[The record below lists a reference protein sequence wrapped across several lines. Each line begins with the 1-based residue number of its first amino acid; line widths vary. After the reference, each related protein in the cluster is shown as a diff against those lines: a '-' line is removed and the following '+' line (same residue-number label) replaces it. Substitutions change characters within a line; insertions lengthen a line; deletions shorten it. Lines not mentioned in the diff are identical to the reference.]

1 MILIVDDNQE
11 NIFSLKTLLEL
22 HKFVVDSATSGEEAL
37 RRVLKNSYSLII
49 LDVQMPDMDGFEV
62 AEAISG
68 YSKSREIPIIF
79 LSAINTHKKYVAK
92 GYAAGGVD
100 YVTKPFDVDILLLK
114 IKTFYR
120 LSEQKRRLIEMDKSL
135 RAEIEFRKKAETDLE
150 QKVEELRS
158 TLESMPHMAFTTCQ
172 DGKIE
177 FVNNH
182 WLTYSASTTDF
193 PETDGVTVM
202 ECMQKAIASRKQ
214 LIQEVNIKLLGGA
227 EYRFHVLYLTPVMSG
242 DNAIRWVGIFT
253 DIHEQKTASHMLE
266 RKVEERTKELR
277 DINRKLEN
285 SNRELKKFAF
295 ITSHDLQEPLRKIQV
310 FADMIVEKFAGDWN
324 NTERFLKKIITSA
337 DRMRRLITSLLEYS
351 RLPENDHFEQA
362 DMNVIIANVMQDF
375 ELAIKAKKAKIHI
388 DKIPP
393 FEVIPCQIRQ
403 VFHNLL
409 SNALKFTR
417 AGIPPEINIKAE
429 LVSEKSID
437 AEVDAQGRYC
447 RITFSDNGIGF
458 EEMYTE
464 KVFEIFQRLNQR
476 EDYEGTGIGLA
487 IVKKVL
493 DRHEGIIKA
502 TSQVDKGTTFV
513 MVLPVNQ
520 H

>member
-1 MILIVDDNQE
+1 
-11 NIFSLKTLLEL
+11 
-22 HKFVVDSATSGEEAL
+22 
-37 RRVLKNSYSLII
+37 
-49 LDVQMPDMDGFEV
+49 
-62 AEAISG
+62 
-68 YSKSREIPIIF
+68 
-79 LSAINTHKKYVAK
+79 
-92 GYAAGGVD
+92 
-100 YVTKPFDVDILLLK
+100 
-114 IKTFYR
+114 
-120 LSEQKRRLIEMDKSL
+120 
-135 RAEIEFRKKAETDLE
+135 
-150 QKVEELRS
+150 
-158 TLESMPHMAFTTCQ
+158 
-172 DGKIE
+172 
-177 FVNNH
+177 
-182 WLTYSASTTDF
+182 
-193 PETDGVTVM
+193 
-202 ECMQKAIASRKQ
+202 
-214 LIQEVNIKLLGGA
+214 
-227 EYRFHVLYLTPVMSG
+227 
-242 DNAIRWVGIFT
+242 
-253 DIHEQKTASHMLE
+253 
-266 RKVEERTKELR
+266 
-277 DINRKLEN
+277 
-285 SNRELKKFAF
+285 
-295 ITSHDLQEPLRKIQV
+295 LRKIQV
-310 FADMIVEKFAGDWN
+310 FADMIVEKFSGDWN

-351 RLPENDHFEQA
+351 RLPENDHFELA

-417 AGIPPEINIKAE
+417 AGVPPEINIKAE
-429 LVSEKSID
+429 LVREKSID
-437 AEVDAQGRYC
+437 AEVDAQGHYC

-458 EEMYTE
+458 DEMYTE

-493 DRHEGIIKA
+493 DRHEGIITA